1 MSNETARTENRA
13 AKKTNLLDYL
23 FQLKSMINVEQD
35 KRDDYLENIRKAQSE
50 WEKAQMYFQSVT
62 EPDLID
68 HAIYNMEA
76 ARTKYFYLLKKA
88 RSNKINLDA

>member
-1 MSNETARTENRA
+1 MPNETARTENRA
-13 AKKTNLLDYL
+13 AKKTNFLDYL

-88 RSNKINLDA
+88 RTNKINLDA